1 MGDAAEQFNEAGRN
15 KAANAWINASQFA
28 VNGSKVIQNKQSLIS
43 RIQKADSFIHM
54 QDLIETDILISS
66 DYAAHEGG
74 FAAAKAELG
83 GKVNLY
89 HLDNTN
95 PENPITRSLSEEIAR
110 VVYARASNPKWI
122 DSMMRHRHRG
132 AAEIAATL
140 LHMAAFA
147 NLANAVGSHL
157 FDSFHD
163 ATLGNQEIV
172 CFMQEANPEALKAM
186 QDCFEKLYKSG
197 LWQTRRNSIRA
208 NLETVE

>member
-1 MGDAAEQFNEAGRN
+1 
-15 KAANAWINASQFA
+15 
-28 VNGSKVIQNKQSLIS
+28 
-43 RIQKADSFIHM
+43 
-54 QDLIETDILISS
+54 
-66 DYAAHEGG
+66 
-74 FAAAKAELG
+74 
-83 GKVNLY
+83 
-89 HLDNTN
+89 
-95 PENPITRSLSEEIAR
+95 
-110 VVYARASNPKWI
+110 
-122 DSMMRHRHRG
+122 MMRHRHRG

-172 CFMQEANPEALKAM
+172 CFMQEANPEALKTM

-197 LWQTRRNSIRA
+197 LWQTRRNSIHA